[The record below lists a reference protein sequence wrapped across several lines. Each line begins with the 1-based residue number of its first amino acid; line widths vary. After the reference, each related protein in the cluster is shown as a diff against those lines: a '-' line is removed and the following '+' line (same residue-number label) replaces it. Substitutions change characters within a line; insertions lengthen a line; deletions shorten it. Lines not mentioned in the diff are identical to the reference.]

1 MCLNQNVK
9 KLLFI
14 FLSLGLVSCATI
26 TNDPNVPVTLSF
38 SDGSG
43 GQCSLTNKRGSW
55 QQDMPGTAS
64 IRRSDDNLQYNCVT
78 DEGKTAIGSI
88 PSEIGAKLVASAVFI
103 DFGITDAI
111 TDKHRIYPSNFVI
124 PVK

>member
-1 MCLNQNVK
+1 
-9 KLLFI
+9 
-14 FLSLGLVSCATI
+14 
-26 TNDPNVPVTLSF
+26 
-38 SDGSG
+38 
-43 GQCSLTNKRGSW
+43 
-55 QQDMPGTAS
+55 MPGTAS

-88 PSEIGAKLVASAVFI
+88 PSEIGAKIVASAVFI

-111 TDKHRIYPSNFVI
+111 TDKHRIYPSNYVI